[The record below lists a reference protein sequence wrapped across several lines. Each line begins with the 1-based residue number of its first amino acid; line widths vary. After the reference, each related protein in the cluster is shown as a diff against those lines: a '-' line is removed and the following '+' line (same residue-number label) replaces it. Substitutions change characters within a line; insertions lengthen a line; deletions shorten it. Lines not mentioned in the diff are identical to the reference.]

1 MSDPSQRGKTE
12 PPSMFERQ
20 PVTSCQCAC
29 SLEYTLLTK
38 FCLVWPCLPG
48 WWSPATPN
56 LFLTGGLGVLHPN
69 TTQLPT
75 VLPTLAV
82 QKSNLSSPT
91 AMVSFWLGPLELIHT
106 SQLSRKSNTNLS
118 HSSVR
123 EISSDTETF
132 LQPSE
137 GLHSATFSQVGDAKT
152 PFHSTEEINF
162 SLCRSPYACECQYGP
177 PSAAASMVN
186 IS

>member
-1 MSDPSQRGKTE
+1 MYCTPT
-12 PPSMFERQ
+12 PHCYP
-20 PVTSCQCAC
+20 QC
-29 SLEYTLLTK
+29 Y
-38 FCLVWPCLPG
+38 PH
-48 WWSPATPN
+48 WWYR
-56 LFLTGGLGVLHPN
+56 
-69 TTQLPT
+69 
-75 VLPTLAV
+75 
-82 QKSNLSSPT
+82 SPT
-91 AMVSFWLGPLELIHT
+91 CPHPQQWSLSDCDAWNYEAIWPVSLIYT
-106 SQLSRKSNTNLS
+106 SQLSKKSNTNLS

-152 PFHSTEEINF
+152 PFHSTEEINV
-162 SLCRSPYACECQYGP
+162 SLCRSSYACECHYGP